1 MLRIEEDSKLST
13 IATTETVDDSAK
25 LNRIIEPLNRLF
37 ADEVDEMIELYE
49 KHKGVLLRN

>member
-1 MLRIEEDSKLST
+1 MLRIEEDSKLGT